1 MTNHE
6 FKQFY
11 YAVGLADKT
20 SDVWDRWV
28 MFEGMTRKQ
37 LEQMRDLLSRKQ
49 ESGVIEMVTI
59 DGVNWLDLPNGLRV
73 RA

>member
-6 FKQFY
+6 FKHFY
-11 YAVGLADKT
+11 YSVGVADKT

-49 ESGVIEMVTI
+49 ESGVIGLVTI
-59 DGVNWLDLPNGLRV
+59 DGVNWLELPNGLRI